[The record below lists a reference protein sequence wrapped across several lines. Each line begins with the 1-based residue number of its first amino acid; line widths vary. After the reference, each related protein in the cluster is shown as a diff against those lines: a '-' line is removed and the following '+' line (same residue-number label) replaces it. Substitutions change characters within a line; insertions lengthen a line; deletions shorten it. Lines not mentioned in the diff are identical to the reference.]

1 MSADP
6 QPTTGVFTGSAHSD
20 DAQREAN
27 ALERAILECADYSII
42 STTPDGVIRTFN
54 RAAERMLGYAAK
66 EVIGKVTPEIIHD
79 REEVALHAAE
89 LTAELGRAVAPG
101 FEAFVAK
108 ARLGLADERDWTY
121 VRKDGSRIPVQL
133 SVTAMRDQA
142 GQITGFLGIAH
153 DISRRREAQARVEQL
168 TEGLE
173 DRVRERTAQ
182 LTASELRF
190 RRTVEA
196 SPSGIIMVGREGRI
210 VLVNA
215 QTEQLFG
222 YSREE
227 LVGQTVDML
236 LPERLRSGHAG
247 HRASFFEAPG
257 ARPMGAGRELF
268 ARRKDGTEFPVEI
281 GLNPIQTEEGPAVLG
296 TIVDISERKRA
307 EQVTATFA
315 ELGRAL
321 SASDSRRAAAGTIMV
336 AADKLLRFDAALL
349 HLMSKD
355 RKRVF
360 RVLTVDTVNG
370 WRSEQPV
377 EYEACEP
384 SLMFRRV
391 LKQGA
396 QLVLRDGPAEAA
408 IPFEP
413 FGDPRRKSASLMFV
427 PLRAGE
433 NTLGILSLQSYASR
447 AYTQADLDLLQ
458 SLADHAAGAF
468 ERLETE
474 DTLAESEQRFRG
486 TFEQAAVGVA
496 HIALDGRWLR
506 VNDWV
511 CDIVGYSREEL
522 MAKTFQDITHPDDL
536 APDLEFVRRM
546 LTGEIPNY
554 GMDKR
559 YFHKDGSIVWIRL
572 TVSLVRAAGGAPKY
586 FISII
591 QDIRAR
597 KAAEEALLLARNE
610 LEQRVQERTAELARA
625 NMLLH
630 TEVEE
635 RKNIEAALRD
645 SQARQRTIIDS
656 TPDWIFIKDREFR
669 YQMANVGYA
678 KAFQIRPEDFIG
690 KTDLEL
696 GLPEDLVLGD
706 PARGIRGFRTDDREV
721 MESGQMMLIPE
732 EPGMAAGQPVFLN
745 TVKVPLRDAAGKVT
759 GVLGYVRDIT
769 EHKAMESELHHRGE
783 QLRDL
788 FENATDLIQSVAPD
802 GRILFVNR
810 AWLNTLGYRMGDLA
824 ALTVF
829 DIIHPDC
836 LAECREQFTRVLQG
850 EALDNLQAVF
860 RAKDGRKVH
869 VEGNASCRF
878 EDGRPVST
886 RAIFRDITK
895 RKLIEAE
902 RERLITE
909 LQAALA
915 EVHTL
920 SGLLPICG
928 WCKKIRDDSGYWNSV
943 EGYLKK
949 SSGVD
954 ITHGI
959 CPDCSAKMMVDLDK
973 VAGSAPG
980 TPPAP

>member
-1 MSADP
+1 MSADT
-6 QPTTGVFTGSAHSD
+6 QHTAGVVSGSARSD
-20 DAQREAN
+20 EALRETN

-42 STTPDGVIRTFN
+42 STTPEGVIRTFN
-54 RAAERMLGYAAK
+54 RAAERMLGYAAS
-66 EVIGKVTPEIIHD
+66 EVVGHVTPELIHD
-79 REEVALHAAE
+79 REEVALRAAE
-89 LTAELGRAVAPG
+89 LTTELERAVAPG
-101 FEAFVAK
+101 FEAFVAR
-108 ARLGLADERDWTY
+108 ARLGLADEQEWTY
-121 VRKDGSRIPVQL
+121 VRKDGSRFPVQL
-133 SVTAMRDQA
+133 SVTAMRDAA
-142 GQITGFLGIAH
+142 GVITGFLGIAH
-153 DISRRREAQARVEQL
+153 DISRRREAQARVGQL
-168 TEGLE
+168 TADLGR
-173 DRVRERTAQ
+173 RVRERTAD
-182 LTASELRF
+182 L
-190 RRTVEA
+190 EA
-196 SPSGIIMVGREGRI
+196 SQKRYEILATVAPVGIYHTTGDGHCVYVNERWCELAGRTAAEALGEGWVKALHPADRAAVFDEWNRA
-210 VLVNA
+210 VL
-215 QTEQLFG
+215 ERRLFKMEYRYQHPDG
-222 YSREE
+222 
-227 LVGQTVDML
+227 LVTWVL
-236 LPERLRSGHAG
+236 GHAVAE
-247 HRASFFEAPG
+247 RDS
-257 ARPMGAGRELF
+257 AGSIVGYV
-268 ARRKDGTEFPVEI
+268 GTVTDI
-281 GLNPIQTEEGPAVLG
+281 TE
-296 TIVDISERKRA
+296 SKRA

-321 SASDSRRAAAGTIMV
+321 SAADSRRAAAGTIMV

-377 EYEACEP
+377 EYEAIEP

-396 QLVLRDGPAEAA
+396 QLVLREGSAEAA
-408 IPFEP
+408 IHFEP

-433 NTLGILSLQSYASR
+433 NTLGILSLQSYAPR

-496 HIALDGRWLR
+496 HIGLDGRWLR
-506 VNDWV
+506 VNNWV

-522 MAKTFQDITHPDDL
+522 MTRTFQDITHPDDL

-572 TVSLVRAAGGAPKY
+572 TVSLVRAPGGAPKY

-597 KAAEEALLLARNE
+597 KAAEEALLHARNE

-635 RKNIEAALRD
+635 RKSIEAALRD

-678 KAFQIRPEDFIG
+678 KAFHIRPEDFIG

-696 GLPEDLVLGD
+696 GLPAELVLGD

-732 EPGMAAGQPVFLN
+732 EPGMAAGQPVVLN
-745 TVKVPLRDAAGKVT
+745 TVKVPLRDATGKVT

-769 EHKAMESELHHRGE
+769 EHKAMENELHHREE

-788 FENATDLIQSVAPD
+788 FENASDLIQSVASD

-850 EALDNLQAVF
+850 EALENLQAVF
-860 RAKDGRKVH
+860 RARDGRAVH

-895 RKLIEAE
+895 RKLVEAE
-902 RERLITE
+902 RERLIAE

-973 VAGSAPG
+973 VAGPAPG